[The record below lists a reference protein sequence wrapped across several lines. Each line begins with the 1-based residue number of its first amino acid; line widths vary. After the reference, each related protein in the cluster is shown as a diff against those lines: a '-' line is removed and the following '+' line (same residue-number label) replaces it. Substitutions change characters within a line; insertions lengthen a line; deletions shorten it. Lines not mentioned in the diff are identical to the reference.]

1 VISDATWRKRN
12 KADVLGIRHVRPDQ
26 PSILRQLLL
35 QSETAPGEYAETK
48 RRSRLLRIMRHK
60 EGGNMNIAEI
70 IAWVKA
76 NWLDI
81 TNVMTAIIALASVIV
96 KITPTIKD
104 NELLEKIIKFIS
116 KYIALNRTVDD
127 DAVRTAAAGT
137 TVGK

>member
-1 VISDATWRKRN
+1 
-12 KADVLGIRHVRPDQ
+12 
-26 PSILRQLLL
+26 
-35 QSETAPGEYAETK
+35 
-48 RRSRLLRIMRHK
+48 MRHK